1 MPETLFLQFT
11 FHLLIH
17 SNRFTT
23 LRAQMH
29 ELNTLEA
36 LPRGGGGVRCCFL
49 CLNFETSH
57 VGVYKCFTLLLEIEQ
72 ILFVFVRILEKGD
85 SNAL

>member
-11 FHLLIH
+11 FHLH
-17 SNRFTT
+17 SNCFTT

-36 LPRGGGGVRCCFL
+36 LPKGGGRGGGL
-49 CLNFETSH
+49 M
-57 VGVYKCFTLLLEIEQ
+57 
-72 ILFVFVRILEKGD
+72 LFFMSEF
-85 SNAL
+85 

>member
-11 FHLLIH
+11 FHLH
-17 SNRFTT
+17 SNCFTT
-23 LRAQMH
+23 LRTQMH

-36 LPRGGGGVRCCFL
+36 LPRGGGVRCCFL

>member
-11 FHLLIH
+11 FHLH
-17 SNRFTT
+17 SNCFTS

-29 ELNTLEA
+29 ELNMLEA
-36 LPRGGGGVRCCFL
+36 LPRGGGVRCCFL

-72 ILFVFVRILEKGD
+72 IFFVFVRILEKGD

>member
-11 FHLLIH
+11 FHLH
-17 SNRFTT
+17 SNCFTT

-29 ELNTLEA
+29 ELNMLEA

-49 CLNFETSH
+49 FLNFETYH

-72 ILFVFVRILEKGD
+72 IFFVFVRILEKGD

>member
-1 MPETLFLQFT
+1 
-11 FHLLIH
+11 
-17 SNRFTT
+17 
-23 LRAQMH
+23 MH
-29 ELNTLEA
+29 ELNMLEA

-72 ILFVFVRILEKGD
+72 NVLCLCQNFRKGG
-85 SNAL
+85 

>member
-11 FHLLIH
+11 FHLH
-17 SNRFTT
+17 SNCFTI

-36 LPRGGGGVRCCFL
+36 LPRGWGGGGVRCCF
-49 CLNFETSH
+49 FETSH

-72 ILFVFVRILEKGD
+72 IFFVFVRILEKGD

>member
-36 LPRGGGGVRCCFL
+36 LPKGGGGGGALFFFL
-49 CLNFETSH
+49 
-57 VGVYKCFTLLLEIEQ
+57 
-72 ILFVFVRILEKGD
+72 
-85 SNAL
+85 

>member
-11 FHLLIH
+11 FHLH
-17 SNRFTT
+17 SNCFTT

-36 LPRGGGGVRCCFL
+36 LPGGVRCCFL

-72 ILFVFVRILEKGD
+72 IFFVFVRILEKGD